1 MISKIEIVPKT
12 RESKILLCDHL
23 DLDSLPNKQIIP
35 LFGPNGVGKSTL
47 LDGLLAFHERKQNA
61 GVKAEV
67 DKASILFSYKN
78 SQDNLRVRK
87 PKTYMES
94 FDPFLL
100 KAKFDAGSVSEGQSI
115 LYSIYDLI
123 DGIGTSK
130 NAMKYEGKDIVLLI
144 DELDSGLSIDNL
156 DRILKKLKY
165 YVGRRKDVQIVF
177 SFNNPYVLRYFP
189 DTISLFTGEVIHL
202 ETTEDM
208 LSEIEKHKDFRKIRY
223 YKNGK
228 PKVFD

>member
-1 MISKIEIVPKT
+1 MITKIEIVPKT
-12 RESKILLCDHL
+12 READILLFDKL
-23 DLDSLPNKQIIP
+23 DLDSLPNERIVP

-47 LDGLLAFHERKQNA
+47 LDGLLKASEGNRNA
-61 GVKAEV
+61 GVKAKINKKTV
-67 DKASILFSYKN
+67 VFSYRN
-78 SQDNLRVRK
+78 SEDNLRVRK

-115 LYSIYDLI
+115 MYSIYDLI

-130 NAMKYEGKDIVLLI
+130 NAMKYEGKDIVVLI

-165 YVGRRKDVQIVF
+165 STERRKDVQIVF

-189 DTISLFTGEVIHL
+189 DVVSLFTGEVIHL

-208 LSEIEKHKDFRKIRY
+208 LNEIEKHKDFRKIRY
-223 YKNGK
+223 YSNGK
-228 PKVFD
+228 PKVFG